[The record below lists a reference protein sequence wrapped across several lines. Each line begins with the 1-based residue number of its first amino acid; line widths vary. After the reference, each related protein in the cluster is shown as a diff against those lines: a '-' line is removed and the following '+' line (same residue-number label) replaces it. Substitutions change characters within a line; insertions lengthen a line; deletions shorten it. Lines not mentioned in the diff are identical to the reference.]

1 MAIRTLTISFLLTIN
16 LALTVVARADTAPAL
31 TIWRL
36 LDYMAIDYREAVWDG
51 TGVSVNEYA
60 ELVEFVGSMKEKL
73 DALPPTDDKTH
84 LQQKAVELQA
94 AIGQKAVPDLVAK
107 LARSL
112 AADLIKAYPVPL
124 APSAIPD
131 FQRGRSLYAENCSSC
146 HGANGDG
153 KGPAA
158 AGLNP
163 PPIAFTDK
171 DRASERSIF
180 ALYQV
185 IEQGLDGTSMASF
198 AHLPSQDRWDLA
210 LYVGSLAYPA
220 NDAAEGERLWKVD
233 ADLRRQIT
241 FANLI
246 GERPAMFSGSL
257 GESKAGKI
265 VAYLRR
271 NPNAVVQQTG
281 FPLAIARK
289 RLGEAVSAYERGDGR
304 AAADLALSAYLDGVE
319 PVEPL
324 LRIHN
329 DDLKAQIEGAMA
341 ELRAALKRGAPL
353 EDVRGQVNTLGDLLS
368 NAEVALD
375 PHQATPSASFLG
387 AFTILLREA
396 LEALLIVVVM
406 LTLLRKAGRQDVEAY
421 VHGGW
426 LAALAAGAAT
436 WAAATYL
443 ISMSGADRELTEG
456 FGSLLAAIILLWVG
470 IWMHGKSQADVW
482 QRYIR
487 DKLGHAVSRQSAWG
501 LFGLAFLVVYR
512 EVFETILFY
521 IAIWNEKNAG
531 AILAGAGAAVVALA
545 VTAWALLRYGRA
557 LPVGKFLAY
566 SSALI
571 AILCVVLMG
580 KGVSALQEAGWLP
593 VNQLAGFLRI
603 EVLGVYPTI
612 QGIAAQV
619 ATAALLLI
627 GFRYNQRRLSADRK
641 ETRR

>member
-1 MAIRTLTISFLLTIN
+1 MAIRTLTISILLAAN
-16 LALTVVARADTAPAL
+16 LALALVARADTAPAL

-36 LDYMAIDYREAVWDG
+36 LDYMAIDYRDAVRDG
-51 TGVSVNEYA
+51 TVVSVNEYA
-60 ELVEFVGSMKEKL
+60 EMVEFVGSMKEKL
-73 DALPPTDDKTH
+73 DALPPTGDKAN
-84 LQQKAVELQA
+84 LQKQAVDLQA
-94 AIGQKAVPDLVAK
+94 AIVQKAAPDLVAR

-112 AADLIKAYPVPL
+112 AADLIKVYPVPL

-131 FQRGRSLYAENCSSC
+131 LQRGRALYADNCASC
-146 HGANGDG
+146 HGADGNG

-198 AHLPSQDRWDLA
+198 AHLPPQDRWDLA
-210 LYVGSLAYPA
+210 LYVASLAYPS
-220 NDAAEGERLWKVD
+220 NDAEEGERLWKAD
-233 ADLRRQIT
+233 ADLRRQTT

-246 GERPAMFSGSL
+246 GERPATLAASL
-257 GESKAGKI
+257 GQDKADKV

-271 NPNAVVQQTG
+271 NPGAVVQQTG
-281 FPLAIARK
+281 APLAIARK

-319 PVEPL
+319 PIEPL
-324 LRIHN
+324 LAVHN
-329 DDLKAQIEGAMA
+329 DALKAQIEGAMA
-341 ELRAALKRGAPL
+341 QLRATLKRGAPL
-353 EDVRGQVNTLGDLLS
+353 EDVRGEVKALGDLLS
-368 NAEVALD
+368 DAETALD
-375 PHQATPSASFLG
+375 PHQATPWASFFG

-406 LTLLRKAGRQDVEAY
+406 LTLLRKAERQDVEPY

-426 LAALAAGAAT
+426 LAALAAGALT

-443 ISMSGADRELTEG
+443 ISISGADREITEG
-456 FGSLLAAIILLWVG
+456 FGSLLAAAILLWVG
-470 IWMHGKSQADVW
+470 IWMHGKSQADAW

-487 DKLGHAVSRQSAWG
+487 DKLHHALSRQSAWA

-521 IAIWNEKNAG
+521 IAIWNEENAV
-531 AILAGAGAAVVALA
+531 AILAGSGAAIVALA
-545 VTAWALLRYGRA
+545 VIAWALLRYGRA

-566 SSALI
+566 SSVMI
-571 AILCVVLMG
+571 AVLCVVLMG

-593 VNQLAGFLRI
+593 VNQLAGVVRI

-627 GFRYNQRRLSADRK
+627 GFRYNQRRVPADGK
-641 ETRR
+641 DSRR